1 MDNPYFGTNKGREV
15 LVNYLLSSKPLWLGP
30 AKAIKGGTSYPIFS
44 LDPDDPNPAI
54 TELAFDVTGNLESC
68 RFGSVSIPTILRG
81 DQKILDKMPK
91 WPDFP
96 KREEEKFDFAL
107 MMEIITQLS
116 RLSTTEK

>member
-1 MDNPYFGTNKGREV
+1 
-15 LVNYLLSSKPLWLGP
+15 LS
-30 AKAIKGGTSYPIFS
+30 I
-44 LDPDDPNPAI
+44 DPDEPVPSLSA
-54 TELAFDVTGNLESC
+54 LAFDVTGNLKSC
-68 RFGSVSIPTILRG
+68 RFGSLSIPTILRG

-116 RLSTTEK
+116 KLSTSSK